1 MYSPLTPTHQFST
14 NELNALPKTNDG
26 IVDLSSVMAEY
37 REPFKAYDK
46 KIAELNMALTESKST
61 EQIATNKTD
70 ELETKYS
77 KLFDQH
83 QELSRSVAGESKRLV

>member
-1 MYSPLTPTHQFST
+1 MFNYLRNDLRKYKEVFQKAMEYETMYSPLTPTHQFST

-46 KIAELNMALTESKST
+46 KIEELNRHLTE
-61 EQIATNKTD
+61 
-70 ELETKYS
+70 TK
-77 KLFDQH
+77 
-83 QELSRSVAGESKRLV
+83 

>member
-1 MYSPLTPTHQFST
+1 MEYETMYSPLTPTHQFST

-46 KIAELNMALTESKST
+46 KIEELNKELREYKQTE
-61 EQIATNKTD
+61 
-70 ELETKYS
+70 
-77 KLFDQH
+77 
-83 QELSRSVAGESKRLV
+83 